1 LSHPATRADVA
12 ALFERHAGELHGYL
26 YRRGGQSGAD
36 LLGEVFAIALQ
47 RLERLP
53 EEDLRRAWLFGT
65 ARRLLLAE
73 ERSARRRESAEKER
87 ATFID
92 PHLPASRDDDAVRR
106 IAIEEA
112 LASLKE
118 IDRELIRL
126 TEWEGLQIAE
136 AAAALSMRPGA
147 ARTRLM
153 RARQRLAGHEAMQ
166 EITDATRPHQQAGT
180 SSGARTP
187 AKST

>member
-1 LSHPATRADVA
+1 MTRADIA

-47 RLERLP
+47 RLESLP
-53 EEDLRRAWLFGT
+53 TEGLRRAWLFGT
-65 ARRLLLAE
+65 ARRLLLAD
-73 ERSARRRESAEKER
+73 ER
-87 ATFID
+87 ATRRRKAAEEQHARFVEPQRHEQSD
-92 PHLPASRDDDAVRR
+92 ERATRRTAVD
-106 IAIEEA
+106 EA

-118 IDRELIRL
+118 VDRELIRL

-136 AAAALSMRPGA
+136 AALVLSMRPGA

-153 RARQRLAGHEAMQ
+153 RARQRLANHEAMQ
-166 EITDATRPHQQAGT
+166 EVISESESAAAADTH
-180 SSGARTP
+180 
-187 AKST
+187 